1 MSGFTAAETS
11 RTVPVPTLAKIYEHH
26 AEECTRA
33 AERTDDPVFRRV
45 LLMLALQWGQR
56 EAGKTAMQRCSV
68 GAGRQRLATAFA

>member
-33 AERTDDPVFRRV
+33 ELTDDPVFRRV
-45 LLMLALQWGQR
+45 LLMLALQW
-56 EAGKTAMQRCSV
+56 
-68 GAGRQRLATAFA
+68 RLAAQEEALKQPTK